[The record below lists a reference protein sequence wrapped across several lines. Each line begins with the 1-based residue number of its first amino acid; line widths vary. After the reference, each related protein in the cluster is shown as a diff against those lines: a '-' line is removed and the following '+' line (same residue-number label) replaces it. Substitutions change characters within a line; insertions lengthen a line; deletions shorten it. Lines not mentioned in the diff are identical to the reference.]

1 MYTLIESLE
10 DLNIL
15 NQELLLKS
23 YIGVDTEFRRTT
35 KDNMRLALLQINDGE
50 EIYLIDTILIGDPKD
65 QCSFLNSPSVVKIF
79 HSCKEDLEAV
89 YSWTKK
95 IMVNV
100 FDTQLA
106 NSFLDGNYS
115 IGYQGLVNQKLG
127 IDLDKNE
134 TRSNW
139 TRRPLSDSQLK
150 YAALDVEYLI
160 HLYEEQKL
168 ELVKSNKLGWLNEDI
183 EKLIYFTF
191 NRPGELEEIKRVV
204 SKSEENSLLH
214 DMNKFVEEIARKEG
228 INPTLFFSKK
238 AQKEFLRLILVSG
251 IDEACKQIT
260 SWRKGLIR
268 DDLFNLLK

>member
-1 MYTLIESLE
+1 LYTYIDSLE
-10 DLNIL
+10 DLNVL
-15 NQELLLKS
+15 NQELLIKS
-23 YIGVDTEFRRTT
+23 YVGVDTEFRRTT

-50 EIYLIDTILIGDPKD
+50 EVYLVDTILIEDPKD
-65 QCSFLNSPSVVKIF
+65 QCSFLYSQSVVKIF

-127 IDLDKNE
+127 IVLDKNE

-139 TRRPLSDSQLK
+139 IRRPLSDSQLK

-191 NRPGELEEIKRVV
+191 NRSEEFEEPKRMV
-204 SKSEENSLLH
+204 SKAEENSLLSE
-214 DMNKFVEEIARKEG
+214 MNKFVEEIARKEG
-228 INPTLFFSKK
+228 VNPTLFFSKK
-238 AQKEFLRLILVSG
+238 AQKDFLRLILVSG

-260 SWRKGLIR
+260 SWRKDLIR

>member
-89 YSWTKK
+89 YSWTKE
-95 IMVNV
+95 IMVNI

-139 TRRPLSDSQLK
+139 IRRPLSDSQLK

-160 HLYEEQKL
+160 HLYEDQKL
-168 ELVKSNKLGWLNEDI
+168 ELIKSNKLGWLNEDI

-191 NRPGELEEIKRVV
+191 NKPEELEESKRTV
-204 SKSEENSLLH
+204 SKAEEHSLLYE
-214 DMNKFVEEIARKEG
+214 MNEFVEKIALKEG

-238 AQKEFLRLILVSG
+238 AQKDFLRLILVSG
-251 IDEACKQIT
+251 IDESCKKIT
-260 SWRKGLIR
+260 SWRRELIR